1 MHSNI
6 LCIIAHDKGLRFLSK
21 AISELVSAL
30 NSSDVFVDA
39 TTLYPNN
46 ASLQKCIDKIQ
57 ALPLNSEVIFFL
69 HGGNGY
75 ISASSVGTGQMP
87 SGGEISIT
95 SDLCCKK
102 DCIVV
107 ACDSNSRTI
116 ERFKN
121 NGALSAIGFG
131 FIDFACSEFYDR
143 ETLHKTGK
151 RPTRERFSKYMFRKI
166 LVQTIIHVEQ
176 HDLSFK
182 SFKPVFHFLCN
193 YYIDDLLLN
202 STIDQNKVTL
212 SWKKRIIVSRFL
224 QTMKEGVKVL

>member
-1 MHSNI
+1 MHNRI

-21 AISELVSAL
+21 AIPELVSAL
-30 NSSDVFVDA
+30 NSSDVIVDA
-39 TTLYPNN
+39 TTLYPNK

-57 ALPLNSEVIFFL
+57 ALPLNSEVIFLL

-75 ISASSVGTGQMP
+75 ISASSVGTGQMS

-95 SDLCCKK
+95 PNLCCKK

-116 ERFKN
+116 KKFKN

-143 ETLHKTGK
+143 EIQYKNGK
-151 RPTRERFSKYMFRKI
+151 RPTRERFSKYLFRKI
-166 LVQTIIHVEQ
+166 LVQTIIYVEQ
-176 HDLSFK
+176 HNLSFK
-182 SFKPVFHFLCN
+182 SFIPVFRFLCN
-193 YYIDDLLLN
+193 YYMDNLLLK
-202 STIDQNKVTL
+202 STIDKNRVSL
-212 SWKKRIIVSRFL
+212 SWKKRIIVSCFL
-224 QTMKEGVKVL
+224 QKMKECVKVL